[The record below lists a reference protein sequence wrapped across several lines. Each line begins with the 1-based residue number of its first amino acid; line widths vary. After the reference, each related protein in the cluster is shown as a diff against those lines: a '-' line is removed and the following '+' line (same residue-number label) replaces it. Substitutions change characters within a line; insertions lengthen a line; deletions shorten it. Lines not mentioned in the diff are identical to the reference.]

1 MADVRKPFAQAAGV
15 VLKQI
20 QKLESTISGHS
31 GDQDTLINQLEAL
44 HKDLQGL
51 EEKRELLAVDIPV
64 DLLRTIDEGGNPDVF
79 TAGIFERANRSNQ
92 LSKGKAQAF
101 AGFRDGLLRAAE
113 ASYPAEA
120 EAYKALQ
127 PAQRKEP

>member
-1 MADVRKPFAQAAGV
+1 M
-15 VLKQI
+15 
-20 QKLESTISGHS
+20 
-31 GDQDTLINQLEAL
+31 
-44 HKDLQGL
+44 
-51 EEKRELLAVDIPV
+51 DIPV

-101 AGFRDGLLRAAE
+101 AGFRCSLPHMPPARVAFLATVVSTDWSAWPMPGPGSRRMTANRESPQCMPSASLACRDGLLRAAE